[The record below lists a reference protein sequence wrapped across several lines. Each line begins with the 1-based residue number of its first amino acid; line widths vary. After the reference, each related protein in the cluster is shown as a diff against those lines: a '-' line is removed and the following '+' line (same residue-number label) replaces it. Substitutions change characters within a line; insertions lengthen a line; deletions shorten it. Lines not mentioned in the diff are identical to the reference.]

1 MNERINQMAVQ
12 IIYQELRGL
21 LGQYVETEGYNHAP
35 TEAPE
40 SDGFA
45 YAARKME
52 EIWRT
57 AATWLAW
64 APAHTRKIVRILLE
78 TESFLQSYSRPGVVH
93 RWKKIAPALNYFD
106 CAFDLMENSP
116 EQYERI
122 RMGMSNLHLS
132 CYPDQ
137 KWMEKRKAY
146 FEEARKQLED
156 EGQAYSEEMVFQ
168 DELLRALTLVF
179 QMDFGDVW
187 SQSLAG

>member
-1 MNERINQMAVQ
+1 MNERINRMAVG
-12 IIYQELRGL
+12 IIYEELHGL
-21 LGQYVETEGYNHAP
+21 LEQYAETEGYNHAP

-45 YAARKME
+45 YAARRMA

-78 TESFLQSYSRPGVVH
+78 TESFLQSYEYPGVVR
-93 RWKKIAPALNYFD
+93 RWKEIDPALNYFD
-106 CAFDLMENSP
+106 CAFDLMEKCP

-122 RMGMSNLHLS
+122 RMGMSNLRLS

-137 KWMEKRKAY
+137 KWMEQRRAY
-146 FEEARKQLED
+146 FEEARTRLED
-156 EGQAYSEEMVFQ
+156 EGQAYSEERFFQ
-168 DELLRALTLVF
+168 DELLQALTLVF